1 MPRGRRE
8 EEACPPPHEDRR
20 DWECGDRREERRP
33 EDSTEFMV
41 RTWQSAFERA
51 AHEVQVEILKE
62 RIRKAWGNS
71 LNSIADSVIELMMT
85 DWEATQGREK
95 AEERK
100 EKAWEALVEK
110 IAAAYNK
117 GPK

>member
-1 MPRGRRE
+1 
-8 EEACPPPHEDRR
+8 
-20 DWECGDRREERRP
+20 
-33 EDSTEFMV
+33 MV
-41 RTWQSAFERA
+41 RAWQRAFERA

-62 RIRKAWGNS
+62 RIRKAWGKS
-71 LNSIADSVIELMMT
+71 LDSIADSVIELMMK

-95 AEERK
+95 AAERK